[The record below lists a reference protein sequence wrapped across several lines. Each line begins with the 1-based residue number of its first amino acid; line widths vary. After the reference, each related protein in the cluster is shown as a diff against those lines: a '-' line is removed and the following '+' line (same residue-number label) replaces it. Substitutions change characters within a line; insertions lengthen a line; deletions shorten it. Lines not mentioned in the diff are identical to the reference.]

1 MSNVIE
7 MKGICKSFGA
17 VMALKN
23 IDFAV
28 RAGETMALV
37 GENGAGKSTLMK
49 VLTGVYTKDTGT
61 ILIGGEEV
69 RKNNPVVA
77 KHLGIAQVYQQF
89 EMMDELSVTENIRG
103 PQMGRIRLRMRPI
116 AVHSELDNFLI
127 IIVIWGW
134 LFSSGC
140 GIVCR

>member
-1 MSNVIE
+1 MSNIIE
-7 MKGICKSFGA
+7 MKSICKSFGA
-17 VMALKN
+17 VKALKN

-77 KHLGIAQVYQQF
+77 KNLGIAQVYQQF
-89 EMMDELSVTENIRG
+89 EMMDEG
-103 PQMGRIRLRMRPI
+103 
-116 AVHSELDNFLI
+116 
-127 IIVIWGW
+127 
-134 LFSSGC
+134 LFQARTCTVQNHDAADPGTAGSLPYPH
-140 GIVCR
+140 

>member
-1 MSNVIE
+1 MSNIIE
-7 MKGICKSFGA
+7 MKSICKSFGA
-17 VMALKN
+17 VKALKN

-28 RAGETMALV
+28 RAGENDGHFV

-77 KHLGIAQVYQQF
+77 KKPRHCPGI
-89 EMMDELSVTENIRG
+89 S
-103 PQMGRIRLRMRPI
+103 
-116 AVHSELDNFLI
+116 AV
-127 IIVIWGW
+127 
-134 LFSSGC
+134 
-140 GIVCR
+140 